1 MTQVN
6 PVVGSWYKLS
16 GGGLFEVV
24 AIDEQD
30 ATIEVQHY
38 DGTVEEY
45 ELDAWRDMLLLA
57 AEPPE
62 DWAGSLDIEKEDYGV
77 DRDEPRIDLHGNP
90 LDELLDS

>member
-1 MTQVN
+1 MTHVN
-6 PVVGSWYKLS
+6 PVVGDWYKVP

-24 AIDEQD
+24 AIDD
-30 ATIEVQHY
+30 KDKTIEVQHY

-45 ELDAWRDMLLLA
+45 ELDVWREMLLLT

-62 DWAGSLDIEKEDYGV
+62 DWAGSLDIDKEDYGV
-77 DRDEPRIDLHGNP
+77 DRDEPRIDLRGNP